1 MTRPNLVDLNLHEYQ
16 RGFCYYSFFV
26 NLDRYNGRCNTL
38 DNPSSRI
45 YVPSQMEDVNFS
57 VCDVI
62 IEINE
67 LKTLRKHISCYCNV
81 NYIVEIL
88 MWMQKDIQENMKCTK
103 KIIFG
108 ILVHVLVK
116 MVNI

>member
-62 IEINE
+62 IRINE
-67 LKTLRKHISCYCNV
+67 LKTLRKHISCYC
-81 NYIVEIL
+81 
-88 MWMQKDIQENMKCTK
+88 KC
-103 KIIFG
+103 
-108 ILVHVLVK
+108 
-116 MVNI
+116 